1 MGRHTLTGLLATS
14 GRQFC
19 DWSADYRLFSEERFD
34 PDRLFSVVLDD
45 LLEQLPEDAPLVA
58 AMDDSILHKTGTRI
72 PGVGDRRDP
81 LGPPFRTNF
90 IRGQRVLQISAAL
103 PEGPRPSAARM
114 IPLAFKQA
122 PTPKKP
128 RRTDPPEAWCQY
140 RKAQRDSNISLKG
153 AEGLKALRSKLDRHP
168 WGSNRE
174 LRVVVDGGYTNRT
187 VMRNLPENTTLIGR
201 TRKDTKLYHL
211 PEEDSGPRIGRK
223 VNYGERAPTPEEFQT
238 DPSVPWQTVEAW
250 ATGKSHQFKVKS
262 LGSLRW
268 RTIGPNRDLRLVVIA
283 PLAYRLRK
291 HSRVLYRKPAYLL
304 CTDPGLSLEEILQ
317 SYLWRWDIEVNFRDE
332 KQLIGVGEAQVRKE
346 ASVEG
351 VPAFQVASYAML
363 LLSAHKAFKD
373 SPTHGSLPSP
383 KWRRRK
389 GNHRASTQDLINH
402 LRAELW
408 STFMGMDSFSGFRS
422 SNSLYAKPKKLRPS
436 LDSAVLYATG

>member
-1 MGRHTLTGLLATS
+1 M
-14 GRQFC
+14 
-19 DWSADYRLFSEERFD
+19 ADYR
-34 PDRLFSVVLDD
+34 
-45 LLEQLPEDAPLVA
+45 A
-58 AMDDSILHKTGTRI
+58 K
-72 PGVGDRRDP
+72 PG
-81 LGPPFRTNF
+81 
-90 IRGQRVLQISAAL
+90 
-103 PEGPRPSAARM
+103 
-114 IPLAFKQA
+114 
-122 PTPKKP
+122 
-128 RRTDPPEAWCQY
+128 Y
-140 RKAQRDSNISLKG
+140 
-153 AEGLKALRSKLDRHP
+153 
-168 WGSNRE
+168 
-174 LRVVVDGGYTNRT
+174 
-187 VMRNLPENTTLIGR
+187 
-201 TRKDTKLYHL
+201 
-211 PEEDSGPRIGRK
+211 
-223 VNYGERAPTPEEFQT
+223 
-238 DPSVPWQTVEAW
+238 
-250 ATGKSHQFKVKS
+250 
-262 LGSLRW
+262 
-268 RTIGPNRDLRLVVIA
+268 LRLVIIA

-332 KQLIGVGEAQVRKE
+332 KQLIGIGEAPVRKE

-383 KWRRRK
+383 KWRRRN